1 MCGIAGERRFDG
13 RSADIGLIARMN
25 DCHAPRGPDGLGVQV
40 HGPVGLGHRR
50 LKIMDRSDL
59 SQQPMIDPALG
70 LSIVFNGAIYNHP
83 ELRAELSGLGYRF
96 YSEGDT
102 EVLLKA
108 YDCWGLDFVDHL
120 QGMFAFAI
128 FERDSGRMVLGRDR
142 LGIKPLYF
150 ARDAIAL
157 RFASTLPAP
166 SSLLASLRSSA
177 EAASNAT
184 PRKAGSPGSVTCR

>member
-142 LGIKPLYF
+142 AGGASGAGPCHCRQRRL
-150 ARDAIAL
+150 AADAGAL
-157 RFASTLPAP
+157 PEGGQRAQ
-166 SSLLASLRSSA
+166 LRHRRRGD
-177 EAASNAT
+177 E
-184 PRKAGSPGSVTCR
+184 